1 MLTTHKLLLRWSAP
15 CHIASQTSNS
25 YKISTLEGFP
35 INGLVHAHCLHH
47 FIHRDGIAI
56 AEKEEIQAEGVYN
69 KMYKDN
75 LREKGTIKQAE
86 EIMDEEDD
94 EEQREREEGQK
105 DGVNNSKDT
114 GWELPEGEDQVLG

>member
-1 MLTTHKLLLRWSAP
+1 
-15 CHIASQTSNS
+15 
-25 YKISTLEGFP
+25 
-35 INGLVHAHCLHH
+35 
-47 FIHRDGIAI
+47 
-56 AEKEEIQAEGVYN
+56 
-69 KMYKDN
+69 MYKDN

-114 GWELPEGEDQVLG
+114 GWEMPEGEDQVLG